1 MDQATIFETTE
12 RAKRAFKNDQHDRD
26 QLSRTLGEMNIGLNA
41 VSFERAYTRIR
52 QAEEQAGARAG
63 NLNEAQLR
71 LIVDDVVTG
80 SETLEGVAESFR

>member
-12 RAKRAFKNDQHDRD
+12 RTKRAFKNDQQDRD
-26 QLSRTLGEMNIGLNA
+26 QLIRTLGEMNIALSS

-52 QAEEQAGARAG
+52 RVEAQAGARSG
-63 NLNEAQLR
+63 TLNETQLR
-71 LIVDDVVTG
+71 LIVDEVVTG

>member
-1 MDQATIFETTE
+1 MDQATIFATTE
-12 RAKRAFKNDQHDRD
+12 RAKRAFKNDQQDRD
-26 QLSRTLGEMNIGLNA
+26 QLSRTLGEMNIGLNS

-63 NLNEAQLR
+63 TLNEAQLR